1 MKPFDL
7 ERAKAGEPVVTR
19 DGKDVRI
26 LCFDMNNNP
35 FSIIALVNHVEFE
48 EDWRFTINGSFN
60 YDNTDSDYDLFM
72 KPKVVVYHYCIH
84 RDRELGIIQISCM
97 HESLE
102 ELMSKYEACSDVE
115 VLEYRAISIK
125 E

>member
-7 ERAKAGEPVVTR
+7 EKSKAGEPVITR
-19 DGKDVRI
+19 DGRNVRI
-26 LCFDMNNNP
+26 ICFDMKQNP
-35 FSIIALVNHVEFE
+35 FLIVALIDYGDYE
-48 EDWRFTINGSFN
+48 ELQIYTNDGKFHYNNI
-60 YDNTDSDYDLFM
+60 DSDLDLFM

-102 ELMSKYEACSDVE
+102 ELMYKYEACSDVE
-115 VLEYRAISIK
+115 VLEYRTISVK
-125 E
+125 K